1 MAMNCETFRQKIDA
15 YMDGGLMLDEKYEM
29 ELHAAECEE
38 CALML
43 SCAQDISTL
52 CTELGS
58 EVCVPLSAQAAWRRA
73 VRAEAKKARP
83 VNAWARSLGTIAA
96 ALLVVVMGT
105 QGMRM
110 NNRLPADGQTG
121 AEAVTAA
128 SYMQT
133 VSTIE
138 EIGYWS
144 RMPVAGLQTRG
155 GGLHSDGSLGD
166 APVENE
172 DADQADS
179 ASIVLR
185 SAARSIHSD
194 HYDLDVQWMEDLVSE
209 YGAYF
214 EERSETAAVEGG
226 EVGRVIEA
234 VVRVPHDRLDDFL
247 TELDQLG
254 STVLKS
260 EKAEDVTGRYLD
272 AQSRL
277 AALKMQKTKLEELLA
292 AAAEVEELIVIDDKM
307 TEVIAAME
315 ALEGDIRRW
324 ESRQSYCT
332 VSIRLTEVFEK
343 QMAPTASLGERMKNG
358 FDEGAAWLGEFGQD
372 ALVMLAA
379 FTPKMV
385 VWVPAAA
392 LVIILIGVIVK
403 KYKK

>member
-1 MAMNCETFRQKIDA
+1 LN
-15 YMDGGLMLDEKYEM
+15 
-29 ELHAAECEE
+29 
-38 CALML
+38 
-43 SCAQDISTL
+43 
-52 CTELGS
+52 
-58 EVCVPLSAQAAWRRA
+58 
-73 VRAEAKKARP
+73 
-83 VNAWARSLGTIAA
+83 
-96 ALLVVVMGT
+96 
-105 QGMRM
+105 
-110 NNRLPADGQTG
+110 
-121 AEAVTAA
+121 
-128 SYMQT
+128 
-133 VSTIE
+133 
-138 EIGYWS
+138 
-144 RMPVAGLQTRG
+144 
-155 GGLHSDGSLGD
+155 
-166 APVENE
+166 
-172 DADQADS
+172 
-179 ASIVLR
+179 
-185 SAARSIHSD
+185 
-194 HYDLDVQWMEDLVSE
+194 DLVIE

-214 EERSETAAVEGG
+214 EERSEEISQGSSNG
-226 EVGRVIEA
+226 YGRVSNA
-234 VVRVPHDRLDDFL
+234 VVRVPSDRLDDFL

-277 AALKMQKTKLEELLA
+277 AALKIQKTKLEELLA